1 MKRLLIFAAVLS
13 LGMTAC
19 QKSESVDAAL
29 KDVQISVSTLLP
41 SQLDQTRAA
50 GDGTTV
56 DRCIMEIYLD
66 GKLYGERQV
75 AEIQNLK
82 AVFSPRLVAGNTY
95 EFVFWADKSGGD
107 LETDLHYNT
116 SDLSNVTF
124 AEGDVYQGNDETRD
138 AFFGTA
144 TVIADQNKSV
154 SVDMKRP
161 FGQLNVRTL
170 DMQAVADASASY
182 VPEKVSVAFVS
193 VPTGINLFTGAL
205 NGETAAVAYSEPV
218 ALANNAGNAG
228 ELTFDYIFA
237 PAGTEQYLTD
247 FTMSFLDASGAEV
260 AEDYAFTSIPVQR
273 NYRTMVSGNLLT
285 KKADI
290 TVNVI
295 PDFGDGDIE
304 ANVDRVQTV
313 ADANEAFAN
322 GATVVEI
329 TEAPTSDARIILPKT
344 VEGVYITMPVT
355 TVPVT
360 IEYADAA
367 TDEQKPATVN
377 VSGELANLI
386 INAPNSTV
394 TIDGSYNEVTSTT
407 AANSLIIGEEA
418 SVESLTVKQGN
429 VEVYGTLKNLVSRP
443 GSAQVT
449 LHAATADDLRAFAA
463 HLNDGGN
470 KIYDNVVL
478 EADIDFEGSEFYVT
492 RVNNVVLDGQGHKI
506 SNYKVEKN
514 TQSAGLF
521 CDAVTV
527 TVKNLTLENA
537 EVKAINDGA
546 GNAYAGALLGR
557 TYGTITVS
565 DVHVVN
571 PTIEGVNKVGGL
583 VGFIA
588 ENSITATG
596 CTVEGGSVTTSYVEG
611 ESGQIGGLIGYLG
624 SLFGTTCTI
633 SGCSVENTVIN
644 AHMTRE
650 DRTISK
656 FIGCFQGNQAT
667 DVLIIDNCRV
677 ENVTLNPLDDM
688 AAAYFSEYGDLLG
701 GQRNGQGTV
710 KITNSNTDIVIES
723 KAQLASLAA
732 SVNAGNSYAKKQF
745 VLGADIDLGN
755 EAWTPIGKSGSA
767 FQGVFDGKGHV
778 ISNLY
783 IDTPSKNDVGLFGFT
798 TNGEIKNLTVHNAFV
813 KGYLDVGVVAG
824 TPYTSKYTNI
834 TLTGTIQVE
843 GFSYVGGMFGK
854 NAYANLTDLTI
865 DADEE
870 SYVYANSVE
879 GTVAYRTYVGGVI
892 GFIGEGGHV
901 ISDVVSNIDVTGTT
915 CDVGGITGI
924 AHYGN
929 SFVNCSS
936 SGKVTLT
943 NAQDTGDQLEI
954 GGIAGVWMNKEGT
967 TVTFSGCS
975 FTGTLTTYLN
985 GEDYS
990 AAVAETNKITGAA
1003 YNRGSTDGEL
1013 IIE

>member
-1 MKRLLIFAAVLS
+1 M
-13 LGMTAC
+13 
-19 QKSESVDAAL
+19 
-29 KDVQISVSTLLP
+29 
-41 SQLDQTRAA
+41 
-50 GDGTTV
+50 
-56 DRCIMEIYLD
+56 
-66 GKLYGERQV
+66 
-75 AEIQNLK
+75 
-82 AVFSPRLVAGNTY
+82 
-95 EFVFWADKSGGD
+95 
-107 LETDLHYNT
+107 
-116 SDLSNVTF
+116 
-124 AEGDVYQGNDETRD
+124 
-138 AFFGTA
+138 
-144 TVIADQNKSV
+144 
-154 SVDMKRP
+154 
-161 FGQLNVRTL
+161 
-170 DMQAVADASASY
+170 
-182 VPEKVSVAFVS
+182 
-193 VPTGINLFTGAL
+193 
-205 NGETAAVAYSEPV
+205 
-218 ALANNAGNAG
+218 
-228 ELTFDYIFA
+228 
-237 PAGTEQYLTD
+237 
-247 FTMSFLDASGAEV
+247 
-260 AEDYAFTSIPVQR
+260 
-273 NYRTMVSGNLLT
+273 
-285 KKADI
+285 
-290 TVNVI
+290 
-295 PDFGDGDIE
+295 
-304 ANVDRVQTV
+304 
-313 ADANEAFAN
+313 
-322 GATVVEI
+322 
-329 TEAPTSDARIILPKT
+329 
-344 VEGVYITMPVT
+344 
-355 TVPVT
+355 
-360 IEYADAA
+360 
-367 TDEQKPATVN
+367 
-377 VSGELANLI
+377 
-386 INAPNSTV
+386 
-394 TIDGSYNEVTSTT
+394 
-407 AANSLIIGEEA
+407 
-418 SVESLTVKQGN
+418 
-429 VEVYGTLKNLVSRP
+429 
-443 GSAQVT
+443 
-449 LHAATADDLRAFAA
+449 
-463 HLNDGGN
+463 
-470 KIYDNVVL
+470 
-478 EADIDFEGSEFYVT
+478 
-492 RVNNVVLDGQGHKI
+492 DGQGHKI

-656 FIGCFQGNQAT
+656 FIGCFQGNQAS
-667 DVLIIDNCRV
+667 DVVVIDNCSV
-677 ENVTLNPLDDM
+677 DNVTFNALDDM
-688 AAAYFSEYGDLLG
+688 AASHFSQYGDLLG
-701 GQRNGQGTV
+701 GQRYGKGTV
-710 KITNSNTDIVIES
+710 NILNSETANLISTR
-723 KAQLASLAA
+723 AQLENLATA
-732 SVNAGNSYAKKQF
+732 VNNGNNFAKIVFK
-745 VLGADIDLGN
+745 LTSDIDLEN
-755 EAWTPIGKSGSA
+755 ETWTPIGKDGKP
-767 FQGVFDGKGHV
+767 FNGIFDGDGHT
-778 ISNLY
+778 ISNLM
-783 IDTPSKNDVGLFGFT
+783 IDTPYKNDVGFFGFT
-798 TNGEIKNLTVHNAFV
+798 QQGEIKNLNFHNATV

-870 SYVYANSVE
+870 SYVSANSE
-879 GTVAYRTYVGGVI
+879 NYRTYVGGVV